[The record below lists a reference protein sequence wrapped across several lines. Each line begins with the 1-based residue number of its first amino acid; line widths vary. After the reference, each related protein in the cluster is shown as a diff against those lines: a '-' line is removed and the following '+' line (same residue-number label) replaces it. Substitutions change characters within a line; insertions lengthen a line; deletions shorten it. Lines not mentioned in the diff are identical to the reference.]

1 MTRTLSPPSYPIDHL
16 ARRGAA
22 EAPALLIGDGVMG
35 FADLDAGVGRLA
47 AWLREQAGGP
57 GERVASWSAK
67 TRAACLMPLA
77 AARAG
82 LIHVPVNPLL
92 KAPQALH
99 ILADSG
105 AKLLVTG
112 ASRAD
117 SLGEG
122 RPEACVLQEL
132 KVAEE
137 RSEERRGGKEGVS
150 TCISVGW

>member
-1 MTRTLSPPSYPIDHL
+1 
-16 ARRGAA
+16 
-22 EAPALLIGDGVMG
+22 MG
-35 FADLDAGVGRLA
+35 FADLYAGVGRLA
-47 AWLREQAGGP
+47 EWLGGQAGGP
-57 GERVASWSAK
+57 GERVASRSAK
-67 TRAACLMPLA
+67 TRAACRMPLA

-82 LIHVPVNPLL
+82 LFHVPVNPLL

-122 RPEACVLQEL
+122 RPEACVLQE
-132 KVAEE
+132 
-137 RSEERRGGKEGVS
+137 RSEEHTSELQSLMRTSYAVFCLKKKKITTTLHSCYIIR
-150 TCISVGW
+150 

>member
-1 MTRTLSPPSYPIDHL
+1 
-16 ARRGAA
+16 
-22 EAPALLIGDGVMG
+22 
-35 FADLDAGVGRLA
+35 
-47 AWLREQAGGP
+47 
-57 GERVASWSAK
+57 
-67 TRAACLMPLA
+67 MPLA

-137 RSEERRGGKEGVS
+137 VIDSGGQGLPPSLAAPDALRSEERRVGKEFVS
-150 TCISVGW
+150 MCRYRWSQ